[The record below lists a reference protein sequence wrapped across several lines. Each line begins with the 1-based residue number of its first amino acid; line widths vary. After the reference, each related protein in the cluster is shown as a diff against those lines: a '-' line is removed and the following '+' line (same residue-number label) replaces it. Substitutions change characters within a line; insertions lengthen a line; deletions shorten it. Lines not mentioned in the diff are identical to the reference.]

1 MYGIVLLAR
10 IHLLKLILNIDWLH
24 SDAKHLELPPE
35 VKKVEKSEELALRR
49 TSSYFSKDTFSCLK
63 RYQYR
68 VSHLQATNHQSE
80 KAFHNP
86 SQSTPPPNR

>member
-35 VKKVEKSEELALRR
+35 VKKVEKSEEL
-49 TSSYFSKDTFSCLK
+49 
-63 RYQYR
+63 
-68 VSHLQATNHQSE
+68 
-80 KAFHNP
+80 
-86 SQSTPPPNR
+86 